1 MPLPSYANV
10 NSSFPAAFFLDPDH
24 YSKFG
29 QHDLSSEQLPWAE
42 KAHVLVQDD
51 WREVCE
57 RFLSTIYTWLPV
69 ISKKRLYSELTSSN
83 PDTRAGNALFLLSM
97 KLCTGRP
104 LQSADNSSS
113 YADNELYSAARQC
126 IFCAESGGYV
136 SLRLV
141 QSLVLLAVYEMGH
154 AIYPAAYLT
163 VGRAA
168 RLAMV
173 IGLHNTK
180 LATQLFVLPD
190 MWSLREEQGRT
201 WWAIFVLDKYKV
213 LPPDPVTICVRGH
226 LDVC

>member
-1 MPLPSYANV
+1 M
-10 NSSFPAAFFLDPDH
+10 
-24 YSKFG
+24 
-29 QHDLSSEQLPWAE
+29 
-42 KAHVLVQDD
+42 
-51 WREVCE
+51 
-57 RFLSTIYTWLPV
+57 

-104 LQSADNSSS
+104 LQSADNSSL

-213 LPPDPVTICVRGH
+213 LPPTLSPYVKEGIWMCADDILLG
-226 LDVC
+226 L